1 MLEISIIDDSESQ
14 SDRLPFYLCQVFVDN
29 GETWKFSFS
38 GITHCQ
44 QIDISCMGFPMGKAE
59 LCLAKPD
66 TFVMEIQEV
75 IKPTPTNN
83 VAQKYFNIAIK
94 SPPFDD
100 C

>member
-1 MLEISIIDDSESQ
+1 
-14 SDRLPFYLCQVFVDN
+14 
-29 GETWKFSFS
+29 
-38 GITHCQ
+38 
-44 QIDISCMGFPMGKAE
+44 MGFPMGKAE

-75 IKPTPTNN
+75 IKSTPTNN
-83 VAQKYFNIAIK
+83 IAQKYFNISKK

>member
-1 MLEISIIDDSESQ
+1 
-14 SDRLPFYLCQVFVDN
+14 
-29 GETWKFSFS
+29 
-38 GITHCQ
+38 
-44 QIDISCMGFPMGKAE
+44 MGFPMGKAE

-75 IKPTPTNN
+75 IKSTPTNN
-83 VAQKYFNIAIK
+83 IAQKYFNIAKK